1 MKETPENIFSTP
13 SSPVH
18 GKKELKTPNNHPVYF
33 RIVLSLRKFSADLG
47 GVILISLAI
56 LSFLGLLRFTQGY
69 LIDLWTNNLE
79 RGFGWGSYLISFFF
93 LYLGFLILFRRK
105 EIFPKLNLGRIL
117 TLEGLI
123 FIFLMILAIFGGFS
137 IDRAEIG
144 LDGGIVGWGL
154 STAIN
159 RLIPVPIST
168 IFLFA
173 GLLILLLNIFGGW
186 AKLKVK
192 IKLFP
197 DQNNQETDLSAGQ
210 DVDNDNIGNP
220 ITDLLHGSTES
231 LNQKNESG
239 FPSTN
244 VLVHTLPINL
254 QFPPSDILLEKK
266 DDPINKEYIHSQA
279 LQIEKTLSDFHVP
292 IKVAGFRVGPTIIQY
307 AIELGDYEKVNE
319 IGEIV
324 RKRVK
329 MSDVSR
335 LEKDLTLAL
344 EVERLR
350 METPIPGHAYV
361 GIEIP
366 NHFSTKVRLRTI
378 LESQEY
384 KNIESVLGLA
394 LGLNVAN
401 HPVVA
406 DLARMPHLLIG
417 GTTGSGKSVCIIGLI
432 TCLLM
437 KNSPATLRLILLD
450 PKKVELIH
458 FDGIPHLIGPVETEP
473 KRMVAALQWAVGEM
487 DRRFKLLE
495 DVNARDLDSYNQ
507 KMFKRNLE
515 GLSRI
520 VIVIDELAD
529 LMLLAAE
536 QTEISIARLAQMARA
551 TGIHLIVS
559 TQRPSTNI
567 VTGLIKSNFPARLA
581 FMTAS
586 QMDSRVILDTSGAEN
601 LLGKGDMLF
610 LNPEAS
616 GLQRAQAPKVE
627 DGEIEKL
634 VAFWKGQ
641 YPSVNTEAPWEG
653 MALKVPDN
661 EYSDNL
667 FEKAI
672 QVIQQEGKASAS
684 LLQRRLNIGYPRA
697 ARLIDELEKTG
708 YVGPAEVGGKERS
721 VNFPHNDDQEE
732 PGNY

>member
-1 MKETPENIFSTP
+1 
-13 SSPVH
+13 
-18 GKKELKTPNNHPVYF
+18 
-33 RIVLSLRKFSADLG
+33 
-47 GVILISLAI
+47 
-56 LSFLGLLRFTQGY
+56 
-69 LIDLWTNNLE
+69 
-79 RGFGWGSYLISFFF
+79 
-93 LYLGFLILFRRK
+93 
-105 EIFPKLNLGRIL
+105 
-117 TLEGLI
+117 
-123 FIFLMILAIFGGFS
+123 
-137 IDRAEIG
+137 
-144 LDGGIVGWGL
+144 
-154 STAIN
+154 
-159 RLIPVPIST
+159 
-168 IFLFA
+168 
-173 GLLILLLNIFGGW
+173 
-186 AKLKVK
+186 
-192 IKLFP
+192 
-197 DQNNQETDLSAGQ
+197 
-210 DVDNDNIGNP
+210 
-220 ITDLLHGSTES
+220 
-231 LNQKNESG
+231 
-239 FPSTN
+239 
-244 VLVHTLPINL
+244 
-254 QFPPSDILLEKK
+254 
-266 DDPINKEYIHSQA
+266 
-279 LQIEKTLSDFHVP
+279 
-292 IKVAGFRVGPTIIQY
+292 
-307 AIELGDYEKVNE
+307 
-319 IGEIV
+319 
-324 RKRVK
+324 
-329 MSDVSR
+329 
-335 LEKDLTLAL
+335 
-344 EVERLR
+344 
-350 METPIPGHAYV
+350 
-361 GIEIP
+361 
-366 NHFSTKVRLRTI
+366 
-378 LESQEY
+378 
-384 KNIESVLGLA
+384 
-394 LGLNVAN
+394 
-401 HPVVA
+401 
-406 DLARMPHLLIG
+406 
-417 GTTGSGKSVCIIGLI
+417 
-432 TCLLM
+432 M

>member
-1 MKETPENIFSTP
+1 
-13 SSPVH
+13 
-18 GKKELKTPNNHPVYF
+18 
-33 RIVLSLRKFSADLG
+33 
-47 GVILISLAI
+47 
-56 LSFLGLLRFTQGY
+56 
-69 LIDLWTNNLE
+69 
-79 RGFGWGSYLISFFF
+79 
-93 LYLGFLILFRRK
+93 
-105 EIFPKLNLGRIL
+105 
-117 TLEGLI
+117 
-123 FIFLMILAIFGGFS
+123 
-137 IDRAEIG
+137 
-144 LDGGIVGWGL
+144 
-154 STAIN
+154 
-159 RLIPVPIST
+159 
-168 IFLFA
+168 
-173 GLLILLLNIFGGW
+173 
-186 AKLKVK
+186 
-192 IKLFP
+192 
-197 DQNNQETDLSAGQ
+197 
-210 DVDNDNIGNP
+210 
-220 ITDLLHGSTES
+220 
-231 LNQKNESG
+231 
-239 FPSTN
+239 
-244 VLVHTLPINL
+244 
-254 QFPPSDILLEKK
+254 
-266 DDPINKEYIHSQA
+266 
-279 LQIEKTLSDFHVP
+279 
-292 IKVAGFRVGPTIIQY
+292 
-307 AIELGDYEKVNE
+307 
-319 IGEIV
+319 
-324 RKRVK
+324 
-329 MSDVSR
+329 
-335 LEKDLTLAL
+335 
-344 EVERLR
+344 